1 MPIPEVDSRNRLL
14 QFLQGALK
22 KLNSLTI
29 GNYKFPTSD
38 GTANQVLT
46 TDGAGTLTFQT
57 NANGNVASTGTPAD
71 NQVAIWTDSSTIEGD
86 TDLTFDGS
94 NLTIGG
100 DVTVGGYLEI
110 AKGIKNNPS
119 VLVAPFTLSTNQWV
133 KVAAT
138 QGTLAN
144 ADTTFASF
152 LVTFVG
158 TETAVTVDG
167 DFAYIINVKFTANN
181 SSPYYWALGTY
192 VTVDPL
198 HAGNL
203 ENFDPTNDVAIT
215 FDNTTLPTS
224 VELWVRSKENYKNC
238 FVSYLGGTNNPD
250 GDAHDTG
257 FEILTG
263 QSFASSITSLGQEIY
278 GQYVDKIFNDLTL
291 DSLTTSAA
299 NFILDASGD
308 ITLDAD
314 GSQIYFN
321 DGGSTKLTFNLDAT
335 PELDVTGDFTVD
347 CSGDITLDA
356 DGSQVYFKDNGALRL
371 TFNLDST
378 PELDVNGAFT
388 IDCSSN
394 ITLDA
399 DGGTITFADAGN
411 SLGTITST
419 GTSIGGASKSTGQRV
434 EFLEGNGGTYDS
446 FNGAYWESTNASNTN
461 ANTVLEASNQQY
473 DMLGPAWSGTVLYH
487 YAVKAT
493 PASTPGNVVRAT
505 DSSTANNFTGQHNVS
520 PANPAL
526 LENLE
531 DNVGLIV
538 VANGNFKRY
547 DERPAVDAWV
557 TGKEAITIAEALPIV
572 ELATLPNDKRAF
584 GVISNRPNEYLV
596 DMDTGE
602 YEEDQDGIAKGFG
615 NIKNEQ
621 VRINSI
627 GEGAIWVCNISG
639 NLENGDYITT
649 CEIPGLGMK
658 QGDDL
663 LHNYTVAKITQDCD
677 FRINAASYN
686 VVEFEFGGS
695 TYRKAFVGC
704 TYHCG

>member
-299 NFILDASGD
+299 NFILDA
-308 ITLDAD
+308 
-314 GSQIYFN
+314 
-321 DGGSTKLTFNLDAT
+321 
-335 PELDVTGDFTVD
+335 
-347 CSGDITLDA
+347 SGDITLDA

>member
-314 GSQIYFN
+314 GSQIYFK
-321 DGGSTKLTFNLDAT
+321 DGGSTK
-335 PELDVTGDFTVD
+335 
-347 CSGDITLDA
+347 
-356 DGSQVYFKDNGALRL
+356 L